1 MENTGVRI
9 RERNRDVFSNILQV
23 DEVYCNKLNWK
34 LLFLEGIYFDERT
47 FEFEKQIKKS
57 VYGIVMSLAEVK
69 EILNHVDDLWEFLL
83 IGQNKKTLQ
92 VQRFDEDSIVFNSS
106 DVVIEYFDS
115 SYWTVTS
122 CNVDFV
128 EKVKNA
134 LGELYKIEPV
144 IF

>member
-128 EKVKNA
+128 EKVKRQ
-134 LGELYKIEPV
+134 K
-144 IF
+144 